1 MTTTLFSSKTNNA
14 STSLDKM
21 MGMFLPT
28 SSSSPSIPP
37 SSFRTAKP
45 TYANDPELYMGDDSD
60 ADYTQALMQ
69 SGLFST
75 PQDSEDPT
83 VVSLNRL
90 RLMLAHL
97 DPPSPSLHKGKS
109 KHYH

>member
-28 SSSSPSIPP
+28 SSSSPSIPS

-69 SGLFST
+69 SGLFT
-75 PQDSEDPT
+75 PQLHQDSEDPT

-97 DPPSPSLHKGKS
+97 DPPSLKGKS
-109 KHYH
+109 KH

>member
-1 MTTTLFSSKTNNA
+1 
-14 STSLDKM
+14 

-28 SSSSPSIPP
+28 SSSSPSTPSSS
-37 SSFRTAKP
+37 SSFRTTRP

-75 PQDSEDPT
+75 PQLDQDSGDPT

-97 DPPSPSLHKGKS
+97 DPPSPSLLKGKS
-109 KHYH
+109 KYYP